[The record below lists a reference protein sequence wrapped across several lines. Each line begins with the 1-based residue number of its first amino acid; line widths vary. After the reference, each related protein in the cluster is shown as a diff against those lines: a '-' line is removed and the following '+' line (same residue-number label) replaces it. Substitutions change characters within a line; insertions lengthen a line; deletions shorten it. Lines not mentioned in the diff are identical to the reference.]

1 MMPGARDR
9 TPEPEVAMRWLA
21 ASETSLPTGTSWLSP
36 REAAYLETVRFT
48 KRRTEFL
55 LRRHTGKRAV
65 CAVLDLPTDPGML
78 ARVELLNRPSGA
90 PYALVDGAPAA
101 LDISLSDRAGW
112 AVALVGGEGSM
123 ANGTLGIDL
132 ELAEP
137 RSAGFLTDFLTE
149 AEQAF
154 VGSLPAEH
162 HRHAAANVI
171 WSAKE
176 AALKVLQV
184 GLRADTRTV
193 EVDLRRPADAA
204 GGVVDGWRP
213 LSVRHVEGST
223 FPGWWRRDSAFLL
236 PRAGR
241 EPAPPP
247 SLLPGGDDLTAA
259 TPIHSWLASPVV
271 TPE

>member
-1 MMPGARDR
+1 
-9 TPEPEVAMRWLA
+9 MRWLA
-21 ASETSLPTGTSWLSP
+21 LSETSLLDGTGWLSP

-55 LRRHTGKRAV
+55 LRRHAGKRAA
-65 CAVLDLPTDPGML
+65 CAVLELTPDRSTL

-90 PYALVDGAPAA
+90 PYVLVDGQPAA

-123 ANGTLGIDL
+123 ADGTLGIDL

-137 RSAGFLTDFLTE
+137 RSAGFLADFLTE
-149 AEQAF
+149 TEQAF
-154 VGSLPAEH
+154 VAALPAEH
-162 HRHAAANVI
+162 LRHAAANVI

-193 EVDLRRPADAA
+193 EVDLRRPADDDPAQHR
-204 GGVVDGWRP
+204 VDGWRS
-213 LSVRHVEGST
+213 LRVHHVDGTT
-223 FPGWWRRDSAFLL
+223 FPGWWRRDADFLL
-236 PRAGR
+236 TIAGR
-241 EPAPPP
+241 EPTPPP
-247 SLLPGGDDLTAA
+247 TLLPGGDDLTQA
-259 TPIHSWLASPVV
+259 TPIHSWLANPVV
-271 TPE
+271 AQE

>member
-1 MMPGARDR
+1 
-9 TPEPEVAMRWLA
+9 MRWMA
-21 ASETSLPTGTSWLSP
+21 WSEASLPEGRAWLSA

-48 KRRTEFL
+48 KRRVEFL
-55 LRRHTGKRAV
+55 LRRYTGKRTV
-65 CAVLDLPTDPGML
+65 CAALGLATEPSAL

-90 PYALVDGAPAA
+90 PYALVDGEPAA

-123 ANGTLGIDL
+123 ADGTLGIDL

-137 RSAGFLTDFLTE
+137 RSPGFITDFLTE
-149 AEQAF
+149 GEQTF
-154 VGSLPAEH
+154 VAALPEEH

-193 EVDLRRPADAA
+193 EVDLRRPPDRE
-204 GGVVDGWRP
+204 VVDGWRP
-213 LSVRHVEGST
+213 LSVSHVDGQV
-223 FPGWWRRDSAFLL
+223 FPGWWRRDASFLL
-236 PRAGR
+236 TLAGR
-241 EPAPPP
+241 EPTPPP
-247 SLLPGGDDLTAA
+247 ALLHGGEDLSAA
-259 TPIHSWLASPVV
+259 TPSHSWLANPLAAQ
-271 TPE
+271 E